1 RLVDGQLLNVRQSAR
16 EEDVDPLSLGG
27 SLVVRVKDEQ
37 GELPLVDQF
46 RVSGGAFTPN
56 GDGSNDEFVL
66 SYALLKL
73 TQPATASLD
82 IYDLGGRRVRH
93 VASEPMISGRRSQV
107 WDGRSEEGGRV
118 LPGLYLWRLRLEAD
132 AGAVERQGVVGVA
145 Y

>member
-1 RLVDGQLLNVRQSAR
+1 
-16 EEDVDPLSLGG
+16 
-27 SLVVRVKDEQ
+27 VKDEQ